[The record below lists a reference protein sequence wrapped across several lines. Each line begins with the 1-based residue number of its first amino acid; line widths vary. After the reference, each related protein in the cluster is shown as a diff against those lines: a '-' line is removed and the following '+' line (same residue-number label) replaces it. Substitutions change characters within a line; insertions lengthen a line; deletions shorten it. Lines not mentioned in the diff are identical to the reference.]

1 MTFFFLGV
9 SWCVRPTIAL
19 GYLCPG
25 LCLCSTAVNECV
37 EVSDNHWSSVFTQHH
52 LSKGCPC
59 QDFFQPCGHEE
70 TVDSSL
76 EIFKLQSFILA
87 LELLDDDIARS
98 AVTVEG
104 DRVDRDLGSL
114 R

>member
-1 MTFFFLGV
+1 MCGSLAI
-9 SWCVRPTIAL
+9 CLPTWDLIDDVLRAVY
-19 GYLCPG
+19 GF
-25 LCLCSTAVNECV
+25 AVNECV
-37 EVSDNHWSSVFTQHH
+37 EVSDNRWSSVFTQHH

-59 QDFFQPCGHEE
+59 QDFLQPCGHEE
-70 TVDSSL
+70 AVDSSL
-76 EIFKLQSFILA
+76 VVFNLQSFILA
-87 LELLDDDIARS
+87 LMLPDDDIARS